1 MTTKKHDP
9 DEVKAVIE
17 ALEALVAEPTGVNM
31 MRYSDLALPFLLL
44 RANFVDA
51 TEPITARIASRLA
64 PCRRQP
70 RRRLCPFPRAVA

>member
-31 MRYSDLALPFLLL
+31 MRYSDLALPFLLGL
-44 RANFVDA
+44 HVKGFSV
-51 TEPITARIASRLA
+51 T
-64 PCRRQP
+64 P
-70 RRRLCPFPRAVA
+70 RREGTDTNADVVGADKALAYLRSLL